1 MEPMQTWLAPVAGLL
16 GPFVPFMPRVLG
28 ALAIFVVAFVAAR
41 LVRAALLRAA
51 AAAGVDERL
60 HSPGLSATLAQI
72 GFGLVWLLAL
82 PALLGTLELQGLLNP
97 VNAMMS
103 RLMGFVPNLVG
114 ALVVLAIGLL
124 VARIVRQLVTG
135 LLSAAGS
142 EKLAERIGVAS
153 SLGKDGLA
161 GVAGNIVFALLM
173 LPTAVAALQPL
184 GLDAVTQPLSK
195 LLETVINLIPKLLSA
210 AVLVGLAALIGRA
223 LASLVSAMLGG
234 MGLNRLHETLK
245 LGAPLR
251 VAGRDPSELAGI
263 AVLVACLMVAITQAC
278 EVLGL
283 PVLTAMVGTLGSAL
297 VKIGIALVLF
307 AVGALL
313 ATLAARAIESSSMA
327 NASLAALMARGA
339 ILFFAAALALH
350 QAGLP
355 PEIITIAFGAVVGGI
370 AIGLAVAIGVGGR
383 HVAGRVLERMEASFG
398 GGPAVAPTPPQGLPG
413 RDTPPQA

>member
-1 MEPMQTWLAPVAGLL
+1 MESMQTWLAPVAGLL
-16 GPFVPFMPRVLG
+16 GPYVPRVLG

-41 LVRAALLRAA
+41 LVRAGLLRAA
-51 AAAGVDERL
+51 SAAGVDERL
-60 HSPGLSATLAQI
+60 HSPGLSATLAQV

-142 EKLAERIGVAS
+142 EKLAARMGLAQ

-307 AVGALL
+307 AVGAVL
-313 ATLAARAIESSSMA
+313 ATLAARAIESSAMA

-383 HVAGRVLERMEASFG
+383 HVAGRVLERMEASFS
-398 GGPAVAPTPPQGLPG
+398 GGPAGDRAPPPGLPG
-413 RDTPPQA
+413 RDTPPQG